1 MRMLKSF
8 INVSVE
14 SIHRH
19 VQNKIYPCKS
29 VHIFTIRPSPVII
42 STKVSKFSGIYNAY
56 ILKNCIRGLSFCLFS
71 EQCELWSWL
80 FQRASALMSFKR
92 SCHFQDPSFP
102 FLLLCFLSQL
112 PLYHGERN
120 SSLNGPKSLMV
131 LSLEFSLYSSAL
143 IGGEDKGLLSVIK
156 HSSPLPKMQHAYC
169 STAVLFVA
177 VYWTH
182 LSSSWS
188 SSSPISTFFTPSLC
202 YKWSHIMWQYI
213 IMFC

>member
-1 MRMLKSF
+1 MRMLKLF
-8 INVSVE
+8 INVLVK
-14 SIHRH
+14 SIHWH
-19 VQNKIYPCKS
+19 FQNKIYTFKS
-29 VHIFTIRPSPVII
+29 VYTFYIHPSPAII

-56 ILKNCIRGLSFCLFS
+56 VLKNCIRGLSFYLFS

-102 FLLLCFLSQL
+102 FLLLCFLAQL
-112 PLYHGERN
+112 PLYHGECN

-156 HSSPLPKMQHAYC
+156 HSCPLPKMQHAYC

-182 LSSSWS
+182 LSSFRFSLS
-188 SSSPISTFFTPSLC
+188 SFFNFLYPLFLC
-202 YKWSHIMWQYI
+202 TSDHI
-213 IMFC
+213 